1 MLKNLN
7 KSKKKQSG
15 KRMEKES
22 ILLVCIVL
30 TIFDPSWKKKEDR
43 KVLYKLLHTRAK
55 NSIIDIRIYLPV
67 NSSIFATLDP
77 GFV

>member
-22 ILLVCIVL
+22 ILLVCIIL

-43 KVLYKLLHTRAK
+43 KVLYKLLLTRAK
-55 NSIIDIRIYLPV
+55 NQEHK
-67 NSSIFATLDP
+67 SSIKSTFEHN
-77 GFV
+77 